1 MRMLLKISR
10 AIDALL
16 SALGKVG
23 SFALLFLMI
32 TVMFDVVTR
41 RFANLGSTRLQEA
54 EWHFHTILIM
64 LSLGLAYIK
73 ESHVRID
80 LLHAGLSPRRKAWIE
95 LLGGLFL
102 LMPFCAFAGY
112 FTTSFAWTSYI
123 RGEVSQSIDG
133 LPFRFAIKAMMPLGI
148 YLLALAGV
156 SRMILAFLQL
166 KRPELVPPPW
176 TTPVDTQAHVS
187 ATEIR

>member
-1 MRMLLKISR
+1 MRTLLKISR

-16 SALGKVG
+16 VALGRIG
-23 SFALLFLMI
+23 SYALLGLMV

-64 LSLGLAYIK
+64 LSLGLAYVK

-80 LLHAGLSPRRKAWIE
+80 VLHAAMSLRKKAWIE

-112 FTTSFAWTSYI
+112 FATELAWTSYV
-123 RGEVSQSIDG
+123 RGEVSQSVDG
-133 LPFRFAIKAMMPLGI
+133 LPFRFAIKAMLPLGI
-148 YLLALAGV
+148 YLVALAGI
-156 SRMILAFLQL
+156 SRIILSLVQIR
-166 KRPELVPPPW
+166 RPDLLPEPFPAGPPSEADSPAME
-176 TTPVDTQAHVS
+176 T
-187 ATEIR
+187 R